1 MRDLLSDLRFA
12 VRTLVKSPLFTV
24 VAVAS
29 LALGIGANTAIFT
42 LLDQV
47 LLRLLPVK
55 RPEQMVQLAWKGS
68 HYGSNTGYNAL
79 SYPLYRDFRDHNQ
92 VFDGVICRYSLPLSM
107 GYNGQTEWLD
117 GELVSGN
124 YFDVLG
130 VKAIIGRTLTPDDD
144 RVPGGH
150 PVAVLSYD
158 FWAERFHANANVL
171 GQKLLINNYPF
182 TVIGVSQPGFE
193 GVEVGYAPQVRI
205 PVMMKKEMTP
215 GWEMYSLESR
225 RGKWVNVF
233 ARLKPGVTITQAKA
247 SLQPFFHSILEM
259 EVREKDFAKASQYTK
274 DQFLKATIDVQPGGR
289 GRSWVRQQVAAP
301 LWVLMAMVG
310 LVLLI
315 ACANVANLLMARATG
330 RQKEI
335 AVRLAL
341 GAGRLRLARQLMAE
355 SLLLALLGGAA
366 GVAVAAWTDRVLLS
380 LMPASNAPLHF
391 SAAPDVRILLFSLAV
406 SVFTGVLFGLAPA
419 WQTTRVDVAPSLK
432 ETGGAVLGGGHMKFR
447 RTLVAAQVFLSLLL
461 LIGAGLFIRSLRN
474 LRMLDPG
481 FRTHNVMEF
490 SVDPALSGYSTE
502 RTRLLYRDMVS
513 RLRAVPGVE
522 STSFAVVRILS
533 NDEWD
538 SSIAVEGYESKP
550 GENMNPYFNAVSPG
564 YFATIGLPLL
574 EGRDFSPNDTAS
586 QHKVGVVNERFAK
599 KYFGNRSAL
608 GRHFGFGGNPGT
620 KTDIEII
627 GVVKDAKYTNM
638 RDEIPMQDFVLYDQ
652 DDMMTS
658 VTFYARTQLDPDR
671 MFAAIRRTV
680 RELDQ
685 NLPIYEMR
693 SMDIQLDESLIT
705 ERMIAF
711 LAAAFGLLATLLAAI
726 GLYGVMAYNV
736 GRRTR
741 EIGIRMALG
750 AHGRGVAWL
759 VMKEVLLLLG
769 AGVLTALP
777 AAWGLTRFV
786 ESQLYGITPNDPLSV
801 SAATLGIAMVA
812 LLAGYLPARRATR
825 IDPIRALRYE

>member
-1 MRDLLSDLRFA
+1 
-12 VRTLVKSPLFTV
+12 
-24 VAVAS
+24 
-29 LALGIGANTAIFT
+29 
-42 LLDQV
+42 
-47 LLRLLPVK
+47 
-55 RPEQMVQLAWKGS
+55 
-68 HYGSNTGYNAL
+68 
-79 SYPLYRDFRDHNQ
+79 
-92 VFDGVICRYSLPLSM
+92 
-107 GYNGQTEWLD
+107 
-117 GELVSGN
+117 
-124 YFDVLG
+124 
-130 VKAIIGRTLTPDDD
+130 
-144 RVPGGH
+144 
-150 PVAVLSYD
+150 
-158 FWAERFHANANVL
+158 
-171 GQKLLINNYPF
+171 
-182 TVIGVSQPGFE
+182 
-193 GVEVGYAPQVRI
+193 
-205 PVMMKKEMTP
+205 
-215 GWEMYSLESR
+215 MYSLESR

-391 SAAPDVRILLFSLAV
+391 SAEPDVRILLFSLAV

-490 SVDPALSGYSTE
+490 SVDPALSGYSKE

-574 EGRDFSPNDTAS
+574 EGRDFSPSDTAS

-769 AGVLTALP
+769 AGVLAALP